1 MTAAAWAGI
10 VVLRATVA
18 VVLVIH
24 GVARVML
31 GGVAPFGEFLNA
43 QGIPVGHAVAWTITL
58 TEMLGGALLALGF
71 LVRPLCAFF
80 FVQIAAGIVL
90 VHARAGWFVVGAGR
104 NGMEFSVLLLAALVC
119 VALTANGKAKA
130 DRR

>member
-1 MTAAAWAGI
+1 MTAAHRAGQ

-18 VVLVIH
+18 VILIVH
-24 GVARVML
+24 GIARVML
-31 GGVAPFGEFLNA
+31 GGVAPFGEFLGA
-43 QGIPVGHAVAWTITL
+43 QGFPAGFALAWIITVVEIAGGVA
-58 TEMLGGALLALGF
+58 LALGF
-71 LVRPLCAFF
+71 LVRPLCVFF

-104 NGMEFSVLLLAALVC
+104 NGIEFSVLILAALVC
-119 VALTANGKAKA
+119 VALTTNGKA